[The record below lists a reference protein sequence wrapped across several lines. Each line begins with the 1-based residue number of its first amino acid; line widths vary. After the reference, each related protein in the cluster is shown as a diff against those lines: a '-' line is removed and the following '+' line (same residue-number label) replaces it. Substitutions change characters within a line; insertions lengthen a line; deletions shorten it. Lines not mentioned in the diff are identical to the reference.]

1 MAENERINIP
11 LMLAKLNELFDKE
24 EQLCRQM
31 EELQKLYLQ
40 LQEDK
45 ELLQNMIMY
54 ASNKNSRR

>member
-1 MAENERINIP
+1 MVDSERINIP

-24 EQLCRQM
+24 ELLCKQI
-31 EELQKLYLQ
+31 EELRKVYLQ

>member
-1 MAENERINIP
+1 
-11 LMLAKLNELFDKE
+11 MLAKLNELFDKE
-24 EQLCRQM
+24 ELLCKQI
-31 EELQKLYLQ
+31 EELRKVYLQ